1 MNTPISRR
9 YLDIAIERLAGRF
22 GETQR
27 IRRAVANTIVAQLM
41 PSGVIKGGSSL
52 KFRYGD
58 VATRV
63 TKDMDVA
70 QGEDLE
76 TFIIELDE
84 ALRGGWHGFTGHVVR
99 REPATPKDV
108 PPAYVMHPFDVK
120 LEYNRK
126 PWITVR
132 LEMGTNEIDDT
143 LEADHFLSPDICDL
157 FRELGLPEPQPVPL
171 MKLHHQI
178 AQKLH
183 GVTDP
188 SQDRPH
194 DLVDLQLICSQAE
207 LDLPLVNKTCA
218 RLFAHRRC
226 QNWPAQVVKGADWDA
241 GYDAAK
247 YGLAVLP
254 TCDEA
259 VQWANALIARI
270 IDGEAPTDNMAIPVL

>member
-1 MNTPISRR
+1 MKPPISRR

-22 GETQR
+22 GEAQR
-27 IRRAVANTIVAQLM
+27 IRRSVANTIVAQLM

-76 TFIIELDE
+76 TFIIELDG
-84 ALRGGWHGFTGHVVR
+84 ALRVGWHGFTGHVVR

-108 PPAYVMHPFDVK
+108 PPAYVMHPFEVK

-126 PWITVR
+126 PWITVQ
-132 LEMGTNEIDDT
+132 LEMGTNEIGDT
-143 LEADHFLSPDICDL
+143 LEADYLLSPDICDL
-157 FRELGLPEPQPVPL
+157 FQELGLPEPKPVPL

-183 GVTDP
+183 GITDP
-188 SQDRPH
+188 SQNRPH
-194 DLVDLQLICSQAE
+194 DLIDLQLICSQTE
-207 LDLPLVNKTCA
+207 LDLSLVNKTCA
-218 RLFAHRRC
+218 RLFAHRRR
-226 QNWPAQVVKGADWDA
+226 QGWPAKVVKGTDWDV

-247 YGLAVLP
+247 YDLAVLQ

-259 VQWANALIARI
+259 VQWANNLIARI
-270 IDGEAPTDNMAIPVL
+270 ADGA

>member
-1 MNTPISRR
+1 MKPPISRR

-22 GETQR
+22 GEAQR
-27 IRRAVANTIVAQLM
+27 IRRSVANTIVAQLM

-63 TKDMDVA
+63 TKDMDAA
-70 QGEDLE
+70 QGENLE
-76 TFIIELDE
+76 TFITELDGT
-84 ALRGGWHGFTGHVVR
+84 LGDGWHGFTGHVVR

-132 LEMGTNEIDDT
+132 LEMGANEIGDT

-188 SQDRPH
+188 SQNRPH

-218 RLFAHRRC
+218 RLFAHRRR

-247 YGLAVLP
+247 YDLAVLP
-254 TCDEA
+254 ICDEA
-259 VQWANALIARI
+259 ITWVNELVTRIAQ
-270 IDGEAPTDNMAIPVL
+270 A

>member
-1 MNTPISRR
+1 MKPPISRR
-9 YLDIAIERLAGRF
+9 YLDIAIECLAERF
-22 GETQR
+22 GEAQR

-63 TKDMDVA
+63 TKDMDAA

-76 TFIIELDE
+76 AFITELDR
-84 ALRGGWHGFTGHVVR
+84 ALSVGWNGFTGHVVR
-99 REPATPKDV
+99 REPATPRDV

-126 PWITVR
+126 PWVTVR
-132 LEMGTNEIDDT
+132 LEMGANEIDDT
-143 LEADHFLSPDICDL
+143 LEADLFLSPDICEL
-157 FRELGLPEPQPVPL
+157 FRELGLPEPHPVPL

-194 DLVDLQLICSQAE
+194 DLVDLQLICSQTE
-207 LDLPLVNKTCA
+207 LDLPLINKTCA
-218 RLFAHRRC
+218 RLFAHRRR
-226 QNWPAQVVKGADWDA
+226 QNWPAQVVKGADWDI

-247 YGLAVLP
+247 YDLAVLP

-259 VQWANALIARI
+259 VEWANALIARI
-270 IDGEAPTDNMAIPVL
+270 IGGGSPVLVRA